1 MLEHQIKEMDT
12 LTRLVLCA
20 AAGAGI
26 VYLCEKLLPGRNI
39 SLWESYGPWVQENR
53 AQAIALAAGVLY
65 VLSLLLWPE
74 EKTEEEGFEPC
85 G

>member
-20 AAGAGI
+20 AAGAGV
-26 VYLCEKLLPGRNI
+26 VYLCEKLLPGQKLP
-39 SLWESYGPWVQENR
+39 LWETWGPWVQENR
-53 AQAIALAAGVLY
+53 TQAIALAAGVIY

-74 EKTEEEGFEPC
+74 EKAEEERFEPC